1 MVKPEKIDRF
11 HLSLYNPFKKLFMSF
26 HLGLNQQIVE

>member
-11 HLSLYNPFKKLFMSF
+11 HLSYHFTLLFMSF